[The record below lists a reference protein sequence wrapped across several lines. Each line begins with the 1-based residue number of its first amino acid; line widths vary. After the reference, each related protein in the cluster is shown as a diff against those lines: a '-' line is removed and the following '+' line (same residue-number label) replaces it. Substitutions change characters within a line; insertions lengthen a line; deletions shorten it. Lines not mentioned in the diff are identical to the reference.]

1 MKHVQVSN
9 RMYEIVQKALYEA
22 SKLGNGT
29 RMIMLFVDDYEQLL
43 TVWNQAITK
52 EDA

>member
-1 MKHVQVSN
+1 MRQIQLSN
-9 RMYEIVQKALYEA
+9 HEYEIVQKALYEA

-29 RMIMLFVDDYEQLL
+29 RMVMLFIDDYERLL
-43 TVWNQAITK
+43 TVWNQATTK